1 MNLDYNEE
9 QIMLREQIQKFCESE
24 YDFYKREEVIKSDKH
39 FDAEVW
45 KLFADQG
52 WLSMPFSEESGGLG
66 FGPIELSILFEEFG
80 KALVIEPYLATVV
93 LSGTLLDKSTYAEKI
108 DLIDKISSGD
118 MHISLGYAEA
128 DKGYD
133 YLSPSTS
140 LDSDNI
146 LNGTKTL
153 VLNGSNAKKLII
165 SCMKDKEFNLIILDS
180 DTDGVSINS
189 FSTVDGQ
196 SCSEISFENVV
207 VNDSNIVATGDE
219 AINLLN
225 ETINLAVLCVS
236 AEAVGCMESCYF
248 KTLEYTKGRE
258 QFGQPI
264 SNFQVLQH
272 RMVDMFIESE
282 LAKSL
287 LIKAMLEV
295 NNNSKEMYKHVS
307 ALKSYIGKSGKL
319 SAKEAVQLHGGM
331 GVSEEMMI
339 GHYLKKMISIDAL
352 FGNADYHLKKFAS

>member
-1 MNLDYNEE
+1 MNLDYNDE
-9 QIMLREQIQKFCESE
+9 QNMLREQIQKFCESE
-24 YDFYKREEVIKSDKH
+24 YDFYKREEIVKSSND
-39 FDAEVW
+39 FDENVW
-45 KLFADQG
+45 NLFAEQG
-52 WLSMPFSEESGGLG
+52 WLSMPFSEQSGGLG

-80 KALVIEPYLATVV
+80 KALVIEPYLSTVV
-93 LSGTLLDKSTYAEKI
+93 LSGTLLDKSTFSEKNDLIEKI
-108 DLIDKISSGD
+108 CTGSI
-118 MHISLGYAEA
+118 HISLAYAEV
-128 DKGYD
+128 DNGYD
-133 YLSPSTS
+133 YLSPSTT
-140 LDSDNI
+140 LDSKFV

-153 VLNGSNAKKLII
+153 VLNGSNAEKII
-165 SCMKDKEFNLIILDS
+165 VTCTNDDTLNIVLLDAN
-180 DTDGVSINS
+180 TPGVSINS

-196 SCSEISFENVV
+196 SCSEISFENVKL
-207 VNDSNIVATGDE
+207 DKSNIVATGND
-219 AINLLN
+219 AKNLLK
-225 ETINLAVLCVS
+225 ETINLATLCIC
-236 AEAVGCMESCYF
+236 AEAVGCMESCYH

-264 SNFQVLQH
+264 SGFQVLQH

-295 NNNSKEMYKHVS
+295 NNRSDEMYKHVS
-307 ALKSYIGKSGKL
+307 ALKSYVGKSGKL

-352 FGNADYHLKKFAS
+352 FGNADYHLKTFS

>member
-1 MNLDYNEE
+1 MNLDYNDE
-9 QIMLREQIQKFCESE
+9 QNMLREQIQKFCESE
-24 YDFYKREEVIKSDKH
+24 YDFYKREEIVKSSND
-39 FDAEVW
+39 FDENVW
-45 KLFADQG
+45 NLFAEQG
-52 WLSMPFSEESGGLG
+52 WLSMPFSEQSGGLG

-80 KALVIEPYLATVV
+80 KALVIEPYLSTVV
-93 LSGTLLDKSTYAEKI
+93 LSGTLLDKSTFSEKNDLIEKI
-108 DLIDKISSGD
+108 CTGSI
-118 MHISLGYAEA
+118 HISLAYAEV
-128 DKGYD
+128 DNGYD
-133 YLSPSTS
+133 YLIPSTT
-140 LDSDNI
+140 LDSKFA

-153 VLNGSNAKKLII
+153 VLNGSNAEKII
-165 SCMKDKEFNLIILDS
+165 VTCTNDDTLNIVVLDAN
-180 DTDGVSINS
+180 TPGVSINS

-196 SCSEISFENVV
+196 SCSEISFENVKL
-207 VNDSNIVATGDE
+207 NKSNIIATGND
-219 AINLLN
+219 AANLLK
-225 ETINLAVLCVS
+225 ETINLATLCIC
-236 AEAVGCMESCYF
+236 AEAVGCMESCYH

-264 SNFQVLQH
+264 SGFQVLQH

-295 NNNSKEMYKHVS
+295 NNRSDEMYKHVS
-307 ALKSYIGKSGKL
+307 ALKSYVGKSGKL

-352 FGNADYHLKKFAS
+352 FGNADYHLKTFS

>member
-1 MNLDYNEE
+1 MNLDYNDE
-9 QIMLREQIQKFCESE
+9 QNMLREQIQKFCESE
-24 YDFYKREEVIKSDKH
+24 YDFYKREEIVKSSND
-39 FDAEVW
+39 FDENVW
-45 KLFADQG
+45 NLFAEQG
-52 WLSMPFSEESGGLG
+52 WLSMPFSEQSGGLG

-80 KALVIEPYLATVV
+80 KALVIEPYLSTVV
-93 LSGTLLDKSTYAEKI
+93 LSGTLLDKSTFSEKNDLIEKI
-108 DLIDKISSGD
+108 CTGS
-118 MHISLGYAEA
+118 MHISLAYAEV
-128 DKGYD
+128 DNGYD
-133 YLSPSTS
+133 YLNPSTT
-140 LDSDNI
+140 LDSKFV

-153 VLNGSNAKKLII
+153 VLNGSNAEKII
-165 SCMKDKEFNLIILDS
+165 VTCTNDDTLNIVVLDAN
-180 DTDGVSINS
+180 TPGVSINS

-196 SCSEISFENVV
+196 SCSEISFENVKL
-207 VNDSNIVATGDE
+207 DKSNIIATGSD
-219 AINLLN
+219 ATNLLK
-225 ETINLAVLCVS
+225 ETINLATLCIC
-236 AEAVGCMESCYF
+236 AEAVGCMESCYH

-264 SNFQVLQH
+264 SGFQVLQH

-295 NNNSKEMYKHVS
+295 NNRSDEMYKHVS
-307 ALKSYIGKSGKL
+307 ALKSYVGKSGKL

-352 FGNADYHLKKFAS
+352 FGNADYHLKTFS

>member
-1 MNLDYNEE
+1 MNLDYNDE
-9 QIMLREQIQKFCESE
+9 QNMLREQIQKFCESE
-24 YDFYKREEVIKSDKH
+24 YDFYKREEIVKSSND
-39 FDAEVW
+39 FDENVW
-45 KLFADQG
+45 NLFAEQG
-52 WLSMPFSEESGGLG
+52 WLSMPFSEQSGGLG

-80 KALVIEPYLATVV
+80 KALVIEPYLSTVV
-93 LSGTLLDKSTYAEKI
+93 LSGTLLDKSTFSEKNDLIEKI
-108 DLIDKISSGD
+108 CTGSI
-118 MHISLGYAEA
+118 HISLAYAEV
-128 DKGYD
+128 DNGYD
-133 YLSPSTS
+133 YLNPSTT
-140 LDSDNI
+140 LDSKFV

-153 VLNGSNAKKLII
+153 VLNGSNAEKII
-165 SCMKDKEFNLIILDS
+165 VTCTNDDTLNIVLLD
-180 DTDGVSINS
+180 TNTPGVSINS

-196 SCSEISFENVV
+196 SCSEISFENVKL
-207 VNDSNIVATGDE
+207 DKSNIISTGNDAE
-219 AINLLN
+219 NLLK
-225 ETINLAVLCVS
+225 ETINLATLCIC
-236 AEAVGCMESCYF
+236 AEAVGCMESCYH

-264 SNFQVLQH
+264 SGFQVLQH

-295 NNNSKEMYKHVS
+295 NNRSDEMYKHVS
-307 ALKSYIGKSGKL
+307 ALKSYVGKSGKL

-352 FGNADYHLKKFAS
+352 FGNADYHLKTFS

>member
-1 MNLDYNEE
+1 MNLDYNDE
-9 QIMLREQIQKFCESE
+9 QNMLREQIQKFCESE
-24 YDFYKREEVIKSDKH
+24 YDFYKREEIVKSSND
-39 FDAEVW
+39 FDENVW
-45 KLFADQG
+45 NLFAEQG
-52 WLSMPFSEESGGLG
+52 WLSMPFSEQSGGLG

-80 KALVIEPYLATVV
+80 KALVIEPYLSTVV
-93 LSGTLLDKSTYAEKI
+93 LSGTLLDKSTFSEKNDLIEKI
-108 DLIDKISSGD
+108 CTGSI
-118 MHISLGYAEA
+118 HISLAYAEV
-128 DKGYD
+128 DNGYD
-133 YLSPSTS
+133 YLNPSTT
-140 LDSDNI
+140 LDSKFV

-153 VLNGSNAKKLII
+153 VLNGSNAEKII
-165 SCMKDKEFNLIILDS
+165 VTCTNDDTLNIVLLDAN
-180 DTDGVSINS
+180 TPGVSINS

-196 SCSEISFENVV
+196 SCSEISFENVKL
-207 VNDSNIVATGDE
+207 DKLNIIATGDDAE
-219 AINLLN
+219 NLLK
-225 ETINLAVLCVS
+225 ETINLATLCIC
-236 AEAVGCMESCYF
+236 AEAVGCMESCYH

-264 SNFQVLQH
+264 SGFQVLQH

-295 NNNSKEMYKHVS
+295 NNRSDEMYKHVS
-307 ALKSYIGKSGKL
+307 ALKSYVGKSGKL

-352 FGNADYHLKKFAS
+352 FGNADYHLKTFS

>member
-1 MNLDYNEE
+1 MNLDYNDE
-9 QIMLREQIQKFCESE
+9 QNMLREQIQKFCESE
-24 YDFYKREEVIKSDKH
+24 YDFYKREEIVKSSND
-39 FDAEVW
+39 FDENVW
-45 KLFADQG
+45 NLFAEQG
-52 WLSMPFSEESGGLG
+52 WLSMPFSEQSGGLG

-80 KALVIEPYLATVV
+80 KALVIEPYLSTVV
-93 LSGTLLDKSTYAEKI
+93 LSGTLLDKSTFSEKNDLIEKI
-108 DLIDKISSGD
+108 CTGSI
-118 MHISLGYAEA
+118 HISLAYAEV
-128 DKGYD
+128 DNGYD
-133 YLSPSTS
+133 YLNPSST
-140 LDSDNI
+140 LDSKFV

-153 VLNGSNAKKLII
+153 VLNGSNAEKII
-165 SCMKDKEFNLIILDS
+165 VTCTNDDTLNIVVLDAN
-180 DTDGVSINS
+180 TPGVSINS

-196 SCSEISFENVV
+196 SCSEISFENVKL
-207 VNDSNIVATGDE
+207 DKSNIIATGNDAE
-219 AINLLN
+219 NLLK
-225 ETINLAVLCVS
+225 ETINLATLCIC
-236 AEAVGCMESCYF
+236 AEAVGCMESCYH

-264 SNFQVLQH
+264 SGFQVLQH

-295 NNNSKEMYKHVS
+295 NNRSDEMYKHVS
-307 ALKSYIGKSGKL
+307 ALKSYVGKSGKL

-352 FGNADYHLKKFAS
+352 FGNADYHLKTFS

>member
-9 QIMLREQIQKFCESE
+9 QIMLREQIQKFCESD

-39 FDAEVW
+39 YDAEVW

-128 DKGYD
+128 EKGYD

-165 SCMKDKEFNLIILDS
+165 SCMKDNKFNLIILDS

-189 FSTVDGQ
+189 FLTVDGQ

-207 VNDSNIVATGDE
+207 VNDENIVASGDE

-295 NNNSKEMYKHVS
+295 NDNSEEMYRHVS

>member
-1 MNLDYNEE
+1 MNLDYNDE
-9 QIMLREQIQKFCESE
+9 QNMLREQIQKFCESE
-24 YDFYKREEVIKSDKH
+24 YDFYKREEIVKSSND
-39 FDAEVW
+39 FDENVW
-45 KLFADQG
+45 NLFAEQG
-52 WLSMPFSEESGGLG
+52 WLSMPFSEQSGGLG

-80 KALVIEPYLATVV
+80 KALVIEPYLSTVV
-93 LSGTLLDKSTYAEKI
+93 LSGTLLDKSTFSEKNDLIEKI
-108 DLIDKISSGD
+108 CTGS
-118 MHISLGYAEA
+118 MHISLAYAEV
-128 DKGYD
+128 DNGYD
-133 YLSPSTS
+133 YLNPSST
-140 LDSDNI
+140 LDSKFV

-153 VLNGSNAKKLII
+153 VLNGSNAEKII
-165 SCMKDKEFNLIILDS
+165 VTCTNDDTLNIVILDANAP
-180 DTDGVSINS
+180 GVSINS

-196 SCSEISFENVV
+196 SCSEISLENVKL
-207 VNDSNIVATGDE
+207 DKPNIIATGND
-219 AINLLN
+219 AKNLLK
-225 ETINLAVLCVS
+225 ETINLATLCIC
-236 AEAVGCMESCYF
+236 AEAVGCMESCYH

-264 SNFQVLQH
+264 SGFQVLQH

-295 NNNSKEMYKHVS
+295 NNRSDEMYKHVS
-307 ALKSYIGKSGKL
+307 ALKSYVGKSGKL

-352 FGNADYHLKKFAS
+352 FGNADYHLKTFS

>member
-1 MNLDYNEE
+1 MNLDYNDE
-9 QIMLREQIQKFCESE
+9 QNMLREQIQKFCESE
-24 YDFYKREEVIKSDKH
+24 YDFYKREEIVKSSND
-39 FDAEVW
+39 FDENVW
-45 KLFADQG
+45 NLFAEQG
-52 WLSMPFSEESGGLG
+52 WLSMPFSEQSGGLG

-80 KALVIEPYLATVV
+80 KALVIEPYLSTVV
-93 LSGTLLDKSTYAEKI
+93 LSGTLLDKSTFSEKNDLIEKI
-108 DLIDKISSGD
+108 CTGSI
-118 MHISLGYAEA
+118 HISLAYAEV
-128 DKGYD
+128 DNGYD
-133 YLSPSTS
+133 YLNPSTT
-140 LDSDNI
+140 LDSKFV

-153 VLNGSNAKKLII
+153 VLNGSNAEKII
-165 SCMKDKEFNLIILDS
+165 VTCTNDDTLNIVVLDAN
-180 DTDGVSINS
+180 TPGVSINS

-196 SCSEISFENVV
+196 SCSEISFENVKL
-207 VNDSNIVATGDE
+207 DKSNIVATGND
-219 AINLLN
+219 AKNLLK
-225 ETINLAVLCVS
+225 ETINLATLCIC
-236 AEAVGCMESCYF
+236 AEAVGCMESCYH

-264 SNFQVLQH
+264 SGFQVLQH

-295 NNNSKEMYKHVS
+295 NNRSDEMYKHVS
-307 ALKSYIGKSGKL
+307 ALKSYVGKSGKL

-352 FGNADYHLKKFAS
+352 FGNADYHLKTFS

>member
-1 MNLDYNEE
+1 MNLDYNDE
-9 QIMLREQIQKFCESE
+9 QNMLREQIQKFCESE
-24 YDFYKREEVIKSDKH
+24 YDFYKREEIVKSSND
-39 FDAEVW
+39 FDENVW
-45 KLFADQG
+45 NLFAEQG
-52 WLSMPFSEESGGLG
+52 WLSMPFSEQSGGLG

-80 KALVIEPYLATVV
+80 KALVIEPYLSTVV
-93 LSGTLLDKSTYAEKI
+93 LSGTLLDKSTFSEKNDLIEKI
-108 DLIDKISSGD
+108 CTGSI
-118 MHISLGYAEA
+118 HISLAYAEV
-128 DKGYD
+128 DNGYD
-133 YLSPSTS
+133 YLNPSTT
-140 LDSDNI
+140 LDSKFV

-153 VLNGSNAKKLII
+153 VLNGSNAEKII
-165 SCMKDKEFNLIILDS
+165 VTCTNDDTLNIVVLDAN
-180 DTDGVSINS
+180 TPGVSINS

-196 SCSEISFENVV
+196 SCSEISFENVKLEK
-207 VNDSNIVATGDE
+207 SNIIASGNDAE
-219 AINLLN
+219 NLLK
-225 ETINLAVLCVS
+225 ETINLATLCIC
-236 AEAVGCMESCYF
+236 AEAVGCMESCYH

-264 SNFQVLQH
+264 SGFQVLQH

-295 NNNSKEMYKHVS
+295 NNRSDEMYKHVS
-307 ALKSYIGKSGKL
+307 ALKSYVGKSGKL

-352 FGNADYHLKKFAS
+352 FGNADYHLKTFS

>member
-133 YLSPSTS
+133 YLSPLTS

-165 SCMKDKEFNLIILDS
+165 SCMKDNKFNLIILDS

-207 VNDSNIVATGDE
+207 VSDSNIVATGDE

-295 NNNSKEMYKHVS
+295 NNNSEEMYKHVS

>member
-1 MNLDYNEE
+1 MNLDYNDE
-9 QIMLREQIQKFCESE
+9 QNMLREQIQKFCESE
-24 YDFYKREEVIKSDKH
+24 YDFYKREEIVKSSND
-39 FDAEVW
+39 FDENVW
-45 KLFADQG
+45 NLFAEQG
-52 WLSMPFSEESGGLG
+52 WLSMPFSEQSGGLG

-80 KALVIEPYLATVV
+80 KALVIEPYLSTVV
-93 LSGTLLDKSTYAEKI
+93 LSGTLLDKSTFSEKNDLIEKI
-108 DLIDKISSGD
+108 CTGSI
-118 MHISLGYAEA
+118 HISLAYAEV

-133 YLSPSTS
+133 YLNPTTT
-140 LDSDNI
+140 LDSKFI

-153 VLNGSNAKKLII
+153 VLNGSNAEKII
-165 SCMKDKEFNLIILDS
+165 VTCNNDETLNIVILDANTS
-180 DTDGVSINS
+180 GVSINS

-196 SCSEISFENVV
+196 SCSEISFENVKL
-207 VNDSNIVATGDE
+207 NKSNIVATGND
-219 AINLLN
+219 AKNLLK
-225 ETINLAVLCVS
+225 ETINLATLCIC
-236 AEAVGCMESCYF
+236 AEAVGCMESCYH

-264 SNFQVLQH
+264 SGFQVLQH

-295 NNNSKEMYKHVS
+295 NNRSDDMYKHVS
-307 ALKSYIGKSGKL
+307 ALKSYVGKSGKL

-339 GHYLKKMISIDAL
+339 GHYLKKMISVDAL
-352 FGNADYHLKKFAS
+352 FGNADYHLKTFS

>member
-1 MNLDYNEE
+1 MNLDYNDE
-9 QIMLREQIQKFCESE
+9 QNMLREQIQKFCESE
-24 YDFYKREEVIKSDKH
+24 YDFYKREEIVKSSND
-39 FDAEVW
+39 FDENVW
-45 KLFADQG
+45 NLFAEQG
-52 WLSMPFSEESGGLG
+52 WLSMPFSEQSGGLG

-80 KALVIEPYLATVV
+80 KALVIEPYLSTVV
-93 LSGTLLDKSTYAEKI
+93 LSGTLLDKSTFSEKNDLIEKI
-108 DLIDKISSGD
+108 CTGSI
-118 MHISLGYAEA
+118 HISLAYAEV
-128 DKGYD
+128 DNGYD
-133 YLSPSTS
+133 YLNPSTT
-140 LDSDNI
+140 LDSKFV

-153 VLNGSNAKKLII
+153 VLNGSNAEKII
-165 SCMKDKEFNLIILDS
+165 VTCTNDDTLNIVVLDAN
-180 DTDGVSINS
+180 TPGVSINS

-196 SCSEISFENVV
+196 SCSEISFENVKL
-207 VNDSNIVATGDE
+207 DKSNIIATGNDAE
-219 AINLLN
+219 NLLN
-225 ETINLAVLCVS
+225 ETINLATLCIC
-236 AEAVGCMESCYF
+236 AEAVGCMESCYH

-264 SNFQVLQH
+264 SGFQVLQH

-295 NNNSKEMYKHVS
+295 NNRSDEMYKHVS
-307 ALKSYIGKSGKL
+307 ALKSYVGKSGKL

-352 FGNADYHLKKFAS
+352 FGNADYHLKTFS

>member
-1 MNLDYNEE
+1 MNLNYNEE
-9 QIMLREQIQKFCESE
+9 QTMLREQIQKFCESE
-24 YDFYKREEVIKSDKH
+24 YDFYKREDIVKSSND
-39 FDAEVW
+39 FDPNVW

-52 WLSMPFSEESGGLG
+52 WLSMPFSEDSGGLG
-66 FGPIELSILFEEFG
+66 FGAIELSILFEEFG

-93 LSGTLLDKSTYAEKI
+93 LSGTLIDKSSYSNKKDI
-108 DLIDKISSGD
+108 IDKICQGEK
-118 MHISLGYAEA
+118 HISLAYAEV
-128 DKGYD
+128 DKSYD
-133 YLSPSTS
+133 YLTPNTS
-140 LDSDNI
+140 LDSNNI
-146 LNGTKTL
+146 LNGAKTL
-153 VLNGSNAKKLII
+153 VLNASNA
-165 SCMKDKEFNLIILDS
+165 DNLIVTCKKDNELNLVIMDS
-180 DTDGVSINS
+180 SIDGISINS
-189 FSTVDGQ
+189 YSTVDGQ
-196 SCSEISFENVV
+196 SCSEISFENVKL
-207 VNDSNIVATGDE
+207 DASNILSSGDE
-219 AINLLN
+219 AESLIK
-225 ETINLAVLCVS
+225 ETINLATLCIS
-236 AEAVGCMESCYF
+236 AEAVGLMESCYH

-295 NNNSKEMYKHVS
+295 NNGSEEMYKHVS

-331 GVSEEMMI
+331 GVSEELMI

-352 FGNADYHLKKFAS
+352 FGNADYHLKTFSS

>member
-1 MNLDYNEE
+1 MNLDYNDE
-9 QIMLREQIQKFCESE
+9 QNMLREQIQKFCESE
-24 YDFYKREEVIKSDKH
+24 YDFYKREEIVKSSND
-39 FDAEVW
+39 FDENVW
-45 KLFADQG
+45 NLFAEQG
-52 WLSMPFSEESGGLG
+52 WLSMPFSEQSGGLG

-80 KALVIEPYLATVV
+80 KALVIEPYLSTVV
-93 LSGTLLDKSTYAEKI
+93 LSGTLLDKSTFSEKNDLIEKI
-108 DLIDKISSGD
+108 CTGSI
-118 MHISLGYAEA
+118 HISLAYAEV
-128 DKGYD
+128 DNGYD
-133 YLSPSTS
+133 YLNPSTT
-140 LDSDNI
+140 LDSKFV

-153 VLNGSNAKKLII
+153 VLNGSNAEKII
-165 SCMKDKEFNLIILDS
+165 VTCTNDDTLNIVLLDAN
-180 DTDGVSINS
+180 TPGVSINS

-196 SCSEISFENVV
+196 SCSEISFENVKL
-207 VNDSNIVATGDE
+207 DKSNIISTGND
-219 AINLLN
+219 ADNLLK
-225 ETINLAVLCVS
+225 ETINLATLCIC
-236 AEAVGCMESCYF
+236 AEAVGCMESCYH

-264 SNFQVLQH
+264 SGFQVLQH

-295 NNNSKEMYKHVS
+295 NNRSDEMYKHVS
-307 ALKSYIGKSGKL
+307 ALKSYVGKSGKL

-352 FGNADYHLKKFAS
+352 FGNADYHLKTFS

>member
-1 MNLDYNEE
+1 MNLNYNEE
-9 QIMLREQIQKFCESE
+9 QTMLREQIQKFCESE
-24 YDFYKREEVIKSDKH
+24 YDFYKREDIVKSSND
-39 FDAEVW
+39 FDPNVW

-52 WLSMPFSEESGGLG
+52 WLSMPFSEDSGGLG
-66 FGPIELSILFEEFG
+66 FGAIELSILFEEFG

-93 LSGTLLDKSTYAEKI
+93 LSGTLIDKSSYSNKKDI
-108 DLIDKISSGD
+108 IDKICQGEK
-118 MHISLGYAEA
+118 HISLAYAEV
-128 DKGYD
+128 DKSYD
-133 YLSPSTS
+133 YLTPNTS

-146 LNGTKTL
+146 LNGAKTL
-153 VLNGSNAKKLII
+153 VLNASNA
-165 SCMKDKEFNLIILDS
+165 DNLIVTCKKDNELNLVIMDS
-180 DTDGVSINS
+180 NAEGVSINS
-189 FSTVDGQ
+189 YSTVDGQ
-196 SCSEISFENVV
+196 SCSEISFENVKL
-207 VNDSNIVATGDE
+207 DASNILSSGDE
-219 AINLLN
+219 AESLIK
-225 ETINLAVLCVS
+225 ETINLATLCIS
-236 AEAVGCMESCYF
+236 AEAVGLMESCYH

-272 RMVDMFIESE
+272 RMVDMFIESG

-295 NNNSKEMYKHVS
+295 NNGSEEMYKHVS

-331 GVSEEMMI
+331 GVSEELMI

-352 FGNADYHLKKFAS
+352 FGNADYHLKTFSS

>member
-1 MNLDYNEE
+1 MNLDYNDE
-9 QIMLREQIQKFCESE
+9 QNMLREQIQKFCESE
-24 YDFYKREEVIKSDKH
+24 YDFYKREEIVKSSND
-39 FDAEVW
+39 FDENVW
-45 KLFADQG
+45 NLFAEQG
-52 WLSMPFSEESGGLG
+52 WLSMPFSEQSGGLG

-80 KALVIEPYLATVV
+80 KALVIEPYLSTVV
-93 LSGTLLDKSTYAEKI
+93 LSGTLLDKSTFSEKNDLIEKI
-108 DLIDKISSGD
+108 CTGSI
-118 MHISLGYAEA
+118 HISLAYAEV
-128 DKGYD
+128 DNGYD
-133 YLSPSTS
+133 YLNPSTT
-140 LDSDNI
+140 LDSKFV

-153 VLNGSNAKKLII
+153 VLNGSNAEKII
-165 SCMKDKEFNLIILDS
+165 VTCTNDDALNIVVLDAN
-180 DTDGVSINS
+180 TPGVSINS

-196 SCSEISFENVV
+196 SCSEISFENVKL
-207 VNDSNIVATGDE
+207 DKSNIIATGNDAE
-219 AINLLN
+219 NLLK
-225 ETINLAVLCVS
+225 ETINLATLCIC
-236 AEAVGCMESCYF
+236 AEAVGCMESCYH

-264 SNFQVLQH
+264 SGFQVLQH

-295 NNNSKEMYKHVS
+295 NNRSDEMYKHVS
-307 ALKSYIGKSGKL
+307 ALKSYVGKSGKL

-352 FGNADYHLKKFAS
+352 FGNADYHLKTFS

>member
-1 MNLDYNEE
+1 MNLDYNDE
-9 QIMLREQIQKFCESE
+9 QNMLREQIQKFCESE
-24 YDFYKREEVIKSDKH
+24 YDFYKREEIVKSSND
-39 FDAEVW
+39 FDENVW
-45 KLFADQG
+45 NLFAEQG
-52 WLSMPFSEESGGLG
+52 WLSMPFSEQSGGLG

-80 KALVIEPYLATVV
+80 KALVIEPYLSTVV
-93 LSGTLLDKSTYAEKI
+93 LSGTLLDKSTFSEKNDLIEKI
-108 DLIDKISSGD
+108 CTGSI
-118 MHISLGYAEA
+118 HISLAYAEV
-128 DKGYD
+128 DNGYN
-133 YLSPSTS
+133 YLSPSTT
-140 LDSDNI
+140 LDSKFV

-153 VLNGSNAKKLII
+153 VLNGSNAEKII
-165 SCMKDKEFNLIILDS
+165 VTCTNDDTLNIVLLDAN
-180 DTDGVSINS
+180 TPGVSINS

-196 SCSEISFENVV
+196 SCLEISFENVKL
-207 VNDSNIVATGDE
+207 DKSNIIATGNDAE
-219 AINLLN
+219 NLLK
-225 ETINLAVLCVS
+225 ETINLATLCIC
-236 AEAVGCMESCYF
+236 AEAVGCMESCYH

-264 SNFQVLQH
+264 SGFQVLQH

-295 NNNSKEMYKHVS
+295 NNRSDEMYKHVS
-307 ALKSYIGKSGKL
+307 ALKSYVGKSGKL

-352 FGNADYHLKKFAS
+352 FGNADYHLKTFS

>member
-1 MNLDYNEE
+1 MNLDYNDE
-9 QIMLREQIQKFCESE
+9 QNMLREQIQKFCESE
-24 YDFYKREEVIKSDKH
+24 YDFYKREEIVKSSND
-39 FDAEVW
+39 FDENVW
-45 KLFADQG
+45 DLFAEQG
-52 WLSMPFSEESGGLG
+52 WLSMPFSEQSGGLG

-80 KALVIEPYLATVV
+80 KALVIEPYLSTVV
-93 LSGTLLDKSTYAEKI
+93 LSGTLLDKSTFSEKNDLIEKI
-108 DLIDKISSGD
+108 CTGSI
-118 MHISLGYAEA
+118 HISLAYAEV
-128 DKGYD
+128 DNGYD
-133 YLSPSTS
+133 YLSPSTT
-140 LDSDNI
+140 LDSKFV

-153 VLNGSNAKKLII
+153 VLNGSNAEKII
-165 SCMKDKEFNLIILDS
+165 VTCTDDDTLNIVILDANS
-180 DTDGVSINS
+180 PGVSINS

-196 SCSEISFENVV
+196 SCSEISFENVKL
-207 VNDSNIVATGDE
+207 DKSNIIATGNDAE
-219 AINLLN
+219 NLLK
-225 ETINLAVLCVS
+225 ETINLATLCIC
-236 AEAVGCMESCYF
+236 AEAVGCMESCYH

-264 SNFQVLQH
+264 SGFQVLQH

-295 NNNSKEMYKHVS
+295 NNRSDEMYKHVS
-307 ALKSYIGKSGKL
+307 ALKSYVGKSGKL

-352 FGNADYHLKKFAS
+352 FGNADYHLKTFS

>member
-1 MNLDYNEE
+1 MNLDYNDE
-9 QIMLREQIQKFCESE
+9 QNMLREQIQKFCESE
-24 YDFYKREEVIKSDKH
+24 YDFYKREEIVKSSND
-39 FDAEVW
+39 FDENVW
-45 KLFADQG
+45 NLFAEQG
-52 WLSMPFSEESGGLG
+52 WLSMPFSEQSGGLG

-80 KALVIEPYLATVV
+80 KALVIEPYLSTVV
-93 LSGTLLDKSTYAEKI
+93 LSGTLLDKSTFSEKNDLIEKI
-108 DLIDKISSGD
+108 CTGSI
-118 MHISLGYAEA
+118 HISLAYAEV
-128 DKGYD
+128 DNGYD
-133 YLSPSTS
+133 YLNPSTT
-140 LDSDNI
+140 LDSKFV

-153 VLNGSNAKKLII
+153 VLNGSNAEKII
-165 SCMKDKEFNLIILDS
+165 VTCTNDDALNIVVLDAN
-180 DTDGVSINS
+180 TPGVSINS

-196 SCSEISFENVV
+196 SCSEISFENVKL
-207 VNDSNIVATGDE
+207 DKSNIIASGNDAE
-219 AINLLN
+219 NLLK
-225 ETINLAVLCVS
+225 ETINLATLCIC
-236 AEAVGCMESCYF
+236 AEAVGCMESCYH

-264 SNFQVLQH
+264 SGFQVLQH

-295 NNNSKEMYKHVS
+295 NNRSDEMYKHVS
-307 ALKSYIGKSGKL
+307 ALKSYVGKSGKL

-352 FGNADYHLKKFAS
+352 FGNADYHLKTFS

>member
-39 FDAEVW
+39 FDVEVW

-165 SCMKDKEFNLIILDS
+165 SCIKDNEFNLIIIDS

-189 FSTVDGQ
+189 FLTVDGQ

-207 VNDSNIVATGDE
+207 VNDENIVASGDE
-219 AINLLN
+219 A
-225 ETINLAVLCVS
+225 VS
-236 AEAVGCMESCYF
+236 YTHL
-248 KTLEYTKGRE
+248 TLPTNRE
-258 QFGQPI
+258 
-264 SNFQVLQH
+264 V
-272 RMVDMFIESE
+272 
-282 LAKSL
+282 
-287 LIKAMLEV
+287 
-295 NNNSKEMYKHVS
+295 
-307 ALKSYIGKSGKL
+307 
-319 SAKEAVQLHGGM
+319 
-331 GVSEEMMI
+331 
-339 GHYLKKMISIDAL
+339 
-352 FGNADYHLKKFAS
+352 

>member
-1 MNLDYNEE
+1 MNLDYNDE
-9 QIMLREQIQKFCESE
+9 QNMLREQIQKFCESE
-24 YDFYKREEVIKSDKH
+24 YDFYKREEIVKSSND
-39 FDAEVW
+39 FDENVW
-45 KLFADQG
+45 NLFAEQG
-52 WLSMPFSEESGGLG
+52 WLSMPFSEQSGGLG

-80 KALVIEPYLATVV
+80 KALVIEPYLSTVV
-93 LSGTLLDKSTYAEKI
+93 LSGTLLDKSTFSEKNDLIEKI
-108 DLIDKISSGD
+108 CTGSI
-118 MHISLGYAEA
+118 HISLAYAEV
-128 DKGYD
+128 DNGYD
-133 YLSPSTS
+133 YLNPSTT
-140 LDSDNI
+140 LDSKFV

-153 VLNGSNAKKLII
+153 VLNGSNAEKII
-165 SCMKDKEFNLIILDS
+165 VTCTNDDTLNIVVLDA
-180 DTDGVSINS
+180 DTPGVSINS

-196 SCSEISFENVV
+196 SCSEISFENVKL
-207 VNDSNIVATGDE
+207 DKSNIIASGNDAE
-219 AINLLN
+219 NLLK
-225 ETINLAVLCVS
+225 ETINLATLCIC
-236 AEAVGCMESCYF
+236 AEAVGCMESCYH

-264 SNFQVLQH
+264 SGFQVLQH

-295 NNNSKEMYKHVS
+295 NNRSDEMYKHVS
-307 ALKSYIGKSGKL
+307 ALKSYVGKSGKL

-352 FGNADYHLKKFAS
+352 FGNADYHLKTFS

>member
-39 FDAEVW
+39 YDAEVW

-128 DKGYD
+128 EKGYD

-165 SCMKDKEFNLIILDS
+165 SCMKDNKFNLIILDS
-180 DTDGVSINS
+180 DTDGISINS

-295 NNNSKEMYKHVS
+295 NNNSEEMYKHVS

>member
-1 MNLDYNEE
+1 MNLDYNDE
-9 QIMLREQIQKFCESE
+9 QNMLREQIQKFCESE
-24 YDFYKREEVIKSDKH
+24 YDFYKREEIVKSSND
-39 FDAEVW
+39 FDENVW
-45 KLFADQG
+45 NLFAEQG
-52 WLSMPFSEESGGLG
+52 WLSMPFSEQSGGLG

-80 KALVIEPYLATVV
+80 KALVIEPYLSTVV
-93 LSGTLLDKSTYAEKI
+93 LSGTLLDKSTFSEKNDLIEKI
-108 DLIDKISSGD
+108 CTGSI
-118 MHISLGYAEA
+118 HISLAYAEV
-128 DKGYD
+128 DNGYD
-133 YLSPSTS
+133 YLNPSTT
-140 LDSDNI
+140 LDSKFV

-153 VLNGSNAKKLII
+153 VLNGSNAEKII
-165 SCMKDKEFNLIILDS
+165 VTCTNDDTLNIVVLDANTS
-180 DTDGVSINS
+180 GVSINS

-196 SCSEISFENVV
+196 SCSEISFENVKL
-207 VNDSNIVATGDE
+207 DKSNIIATSNDAE
-219 AINLLN
+219 NLLK
-225 ETINLAVLCVS
+225 ETINLATLCIC
-236 AEAVGCMESCYF
+236 AEAVGCMESCYH

-264 SNFQVLQH
+264 SGFQVLQH

-295 NNNSKEMYKHVS
+295 NNRSDEMYKHVS
-307 ALKSYIGKSGKL
+307 ALKSYVGKSGKL

-352 FGNADYHLKKFAS
+352 FGNADYHLKTFS

>member
-1 MNLDYNEE
+1 MNLDYNDE
-9 QIMLREQIQKFCESE
+9 QNMLREQIQKFCESE
-24 YDFYKREEVIKSDKH
+24 YDFYKREEIVKSSND
-39 FDAEVW
+39 FDENVW
-45 KLFADQG
+45 NLFAEQG
-52 WLSMPFSEESGGLG
+52 WLSMPFSEQSGGLG

-80 KALVIEPYLATVV
+80 KALVIEPYLSTVV
-93 LSGTLLDKSTYAEKI
+93 LSGTLLDKSTFSEKNDLIEKI
-108 DLIDKISSGD
+108 CTGSI
-118 MHISLGYAEA
+118 HISLAYAEV
-128 DKGYD
+128 DNGYD
-133 YLSPSTS
+133 YLSPSTT
-140 LDSDNI
+140 LDSKFV

-153 VLNGSNAKKLII
+153 VLNGSNAEKII
-165 SCMKDKEFNLIILDS
+165 VTCTNDDTLNIVVLDAN
-180 DTDGVSINS
+180 TPGVSINS

-196 SCSEISFENVV
+196 SCSEISFENVKL
-207 VNDSNIVATGDE
+207 DKSNIIATGDDAE
-219 AINLLN
+219 NLLK
-225 ETINLAVLCVS
+225 ETINLATLCIC
-236 AEAVGCMESCYF
+236 AEAVGCMESCYH

-264 SNFQVLQH
+264 SGFQVLQH

-295 NNNSKEMYKHVS
+295 NNRSDEMYKHVS
-307 ALKSYIGKSGKL
+307 ALKSYVGKSGKL

-352 FGNADYHLKKFAS
+352 FGNADYHLKTFS

>member
-39 FDAEVW
+39 FDVEVW

-165 SCMKDKEFNLIILDS
+165 SCMKDNKFNLIILDS

-207 VNDSNIVATGDE
+207 VNDSNIVATDDE

-236 AEAVGCMESCYF
+236 AEAEGCMES
-248 KTLEYTKGRE
+248 
-258 QFGQPI
+258 
-264 SNFQVLQH
+264 
-272 RMVDMFIESE
+272 
-282 LAKSL
+282 
-287 LIKAMLEV
+287 
-295 NNNSKEMYKHVS
+295 
-307 ALKSYIGKSGKL
+307 
-319 SAKEAVQLHGGM
+319 
-331 GVSEEMMI
+331 
-339 GHYLKKMISIDAL
+339 
-352 FGNADYHLKKFAS
+352 

>member
-1 MNLDYNEE
+1 MNLDYNDE
-9 QIMLREQIQKFCESE
+9 QNMLREQIQKFCESE
-24 YDFYKREEVIKSDKH
+24 YDFYKREEIVKSSND
-39 FDAEVW
+39 FDENVW
-45 KLFADQG
+45 NLFAEQG
-52 WLSMPFSEESGGLG
+52 WLSMPFSEQSGGLG

-80 KALVIEPYLATVV
+80 KALVIEPYLSTVV
-93 LSGTLLDKSTYAEKI
+93 LSGTLLDKSTFSEKNDLIEKI
-108 DLIDKISSGD
+108 CTGSI
-118 MHISLGYAEA
+118 HISLAYAEV
-128 DKGYD
+128 DNGYD
-133 YLSPSTS
+133 YLNPSTT
-140 LDSDNI
+140 LDSKFV

-153 VLNGSNAKKLII
+153 VLNGSNAKKII
-165 SCMKDKEFNLIILDS
+165 VTCTNDDTLNIVVLDAN
-180 DTDGVSINS
+180 TPGVSINS

-196 SCSEISFENVV
+196 SCSEISFENVKL
-207 VNDSNIVATGDE
+207 DKSNIIATGNDAE
-219 AINLLN
+219 NLLK
-225 ETINLAVLCVS
+225 ETINLATLCIC
-236 AEAVGCMESCYF
+236 AEAVGCMESCYH

-264 SNFQVLQH
+264 SGFQVLQH

-295 NNNSKEMYKHVS
+295 NNRSDEMYKHVS
-307 ALKSYIGKSGKL
+307 ALKSYVGKSGKL

-352 FGNADYHLKKFAS
+352 FGNADYHLKTFS

>member
-1 MNLDYNEE
+1 MNLDYNDE
-9 QIMLREQIQKFCESE
+9 QNMLREQIQKFCESE
-24 YDFYKREEVIKSDKH
+24 YDFYKREEIVKSSKD
-39 FDAEVW
+39 FDPNVW
-45 KLFADQG
+45 NLFAEQG
-52 WLSMPFSEESGGLG
+52 WLSMPFSEQSGGLG

-80 KALVIEPYLATVV
+80 KALVIEPYLSTVV
-93 LSGTLLDKSTYAEKI
+93 LSGTLLDKSTFSEKNNLIEKI
-108 DLIDKISSGD
+108 CTGSI
-118 MHISLGYAEA
+118 HISLAYAEV

-133 YLSPSTS
+133 YLNPTTT
-140 LDSDNI
+140 LDSKFV

-153 VLNGSNAKKLII
+153 VLNGSNAEKII
-165 SCMKDKEFNLIILDS
+165 TTCNYDETLNIVILDANTS
-180 DTDGVSINS
+180 GVSINS

-196 SCSEISFENVV
+196 SCSEISFENVKL
-207 VNDSNIVATGDE
+207 NKSNIVASGND
-219 AINLLN
+219 AKNLLK
-225 ETINLAVLCVS
+225 ETINLATLCIC
-236 AEAVGCMESCYF
+236 AEAVGCMESCYH

-264 SNFQVLQH
+264 SGFQVLQH

-295 NNNSKEMYKHVS
+295 NNRSDDMYKHVS
-307 ALKSYIGKSGKL
+307 ALKSYVGKSGKL

-339 GHYLKKMISIDAL
+339 GHYLKKMSSVDAL
-352 FGNADYHLKKFAS
+352 FGNADYHLKTFS

>member
-1 MNLDYNEE
+1 
-9 QIMLREQIQKFCESE
+9 MLREQIQKFCESE
-24 YDFYKREEVIKSDKH
+24 YDFYKREEIVKSSND
-39 FDAEVW
+39 FDPNVW

-52 WLSMPFSEESGGLG
+52 WLSMPFSEDSGGLG
-66 FGPIELSILFEEFG
+66 FGAIELSILFEEFG

-93 LSGTLLDKSTYAEKI
+93 LSGTLIDKSSYSNKKDI
-108 DLIDKISSGD
+108 IDKICQGEK
-118 MHISLGYAEA
+118 HISLAYAEV
-128 DKGYD
+128 DKSYD
-133 YLSPSTS
+133 YLTPNTS

-146 LNGTKTL
+146 LNGAKTL
-153 VLNGSNAKKLII
+153 VLNASNA
-165 SCMKDKEFNLIILDS
+165 DNLIVTCKKDNELNLVIMDS
-180 DTDGVSINS
+180 NAEGVSINS
-189 FSTVDGQ
+189 YSTVDGQ
-196 SCSEISFENVV
+196 SCSEISFENVKL
-207 VNDSNIVATGDE
+207 DASNILSSGDE
-219 AINLLN
+219 AESLIK
-225 ETINLAVLCVS
+225 ETINLATLCIS
-236 AEAVGCMESCYF
+236 AEAVGLMESCYH

-295 NNNSKEMYKHVS
+295 NNGSEEMYKHVS

-331 GVSEEMMI
+331 GVSEELMI

-352 FGNADYHLKKFAS
+352 FGNADYHLKTFSS